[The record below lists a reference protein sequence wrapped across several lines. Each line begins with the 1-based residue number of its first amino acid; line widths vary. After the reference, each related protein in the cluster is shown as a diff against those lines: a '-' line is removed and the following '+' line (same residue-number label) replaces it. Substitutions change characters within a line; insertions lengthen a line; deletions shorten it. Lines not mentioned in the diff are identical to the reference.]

1 MSNCFPRLKAN
12 TYCFNWMKSV
22 HIFLSQHKN
31 SFHTKLFFRSIGG
44 SHFCIYLVSQVE
56 GGGLPLQ
63 KKTFRGEWF
72 GATLVGW
79 LRRLES
85 IIISITII
93 ILINKPA
100 FVYPPF
106 PQVSLVPLLSQLC
119 AEWNSKAAVSHIV
132 SFSYKGSLSPTGVHT
147 IFSAF

>member
-1 MSNCFPRLKAN
+1 MLQSKSLQVCLRMSNCFPRLKAN

-79 LRRLES
+79 LRRVQG
-85 IIISITII
+85 IIIS
-93 ILINKPA
+93 KAPG
-100 FVYPPF
+100 VY
-106 PQVSLVPLLSQLC
+106 LVQFCTRLDEIPLFQRMLSFFAIAGFQ
-119 AEWNSKAAVSHIV
+119 EIS
-132 SFSYKGSLSPTGVHT
+132 TE
-147 IFSAF
+147 